1 MSWFDNAVI
10 YQIYPR
16 SYKDSGNDGI
26 GDLNGIIGKLDYIA
40 SLGVDAVW
48 LSPIFKSPMKDF
60 GYDVQDYRCIDPLFG
75 DMDDLRTLI
84 SKAHELDIKVLLDM
98 VLNHTS
104 DMHEWFRK
112 SVNREGKYTDFY
124 IWKDNIP
131 NNWKACFGGSA
142 WTYDKVRNQYYLHSF
157 LKEQPD
163 LNWHDEECRKAIFGE
178 VRFYLDIG
186 VDGFRLDV
194 INQVGKDPS
203 FRSNPFMFGET
214 PRPYD
219 MQNHIYDRNTEY
231 THKYVK
237 ELRKVLDSYPERAMV
252 GEIQVQGRGQM
263 EQSASY
269 MGENNDELQMCFEF
283 SLMKQRLNAKNMRA
297 VARRWYELCSL
308 EKGRVPCWVLSNH
321 DNPRAITRAGGDE
334 NYARL
339 LAMYLILQRGAGIV
353 YYGEEIGMQSKDFP
367 RKEIQDP
374 VGKRYWP
381 VEKGRDGE
389 RRPMQWDC
397 SENMGFSKAKPWLEP
412 NYSKDWRHCTVENQE
427 NNASSL
433 LNLYRALIRL
443 KKERPEIAGSDAVFT
458 EKVPSGIL
466 AWSFE
471 KDGKKTAVILNMSGK
486 TRTVRL
492 DDIQGYAQGM
502 KIRLFSNAR
511 VNTFIRR
518 SAEGDSIMLPMHYGV
533 VLTN

>member
-1 MSWFDNAVI
+1 
-10 YQIYPR
+10 
-16 SYKDSGNDGI
+16 
-26 GDLNGIIGKLDYIA
+26 
-40 SLGVDAVW
+40 
-48 LSPIFKSPMKDF
+48 
-60 GYDVQDYRCIDPLFG
+60 
-75 DMDDLRTLI
+75 
-84 SKAHELDIKVLLDM
+84 
-98 VLNHTS
+98 
-104 DMHEWFRK
+104 
-112 SVNREGKYTDFY
+112 
-124 IWKDNIP
+124 
-131 NNWKACFGGSA
+131 
-142 WTYDKVRNQYYLHSF
+142 
-157 LKEQPD
+157 
-163 LNWHDEECRKAIFGE
+163 
-178 VRFYLDIG
+178 
-186 VDGFRLDV
+186 
-194 INQVGKDPS
+194 
-203 FRSNPFMFGET
+203 MFGET

-231 THKYVK
+231 THMYVK

-339 LAMYLILQRGAGIV
+339 LAMYLILQRGAGVV

-427 NNASSL
+427 ADISSL

-511 VNTFIRR
+511 VNSFIRR